1 MLNKQASHKRIKLKL
16 NNTQIADIFKS
27 QGMISIE
34 FKVAVAPGRGGGARQ
49 SRDQGGTLCWLL
61 NIILGGMRS
70 NGSSFYNYSLHATHI
85 HIHTFAFMSQLKQKS
100 FKPLMESELL
110 CIYTCR
116 WRSYTA
122 TASSSVDSQHILM

>member
-34 FKVAVAPGRGGGARQ
+34 FKVAVAPGRGGGGAKQ

-61 NIILGGMRS
+61 NIILGGMRA

-85 HIHTFAFMSQLKQKS
+85 HIHNIAFMSQLKQKS

-110 CIYTCR
+110 
-116 WRSYTA
+116 
-122 TASSSVDSQHILM
+122 SVYLHLQMEKL